1 MTKINILCQ
10 PGERNK
16 KYMGA
21 MEGKQYNFQKR
32 NKLKTLLRHMYFQAK
47 TVEPQ
52 GVQLWCKDLTFSD
65 LISVDLQD
73 NPPLT
78 SMVLKGSLWS
88 SLVRFICTFQIKF
101 IYLLKCKAN
110 LAYIFDN
117 YTVIATIL

>member
-1 MTKINILCQ
+1 
-10 PGERNK
+10 
-16 KYMGA
+16 

-88 SLVRFICTFQIKF
+88 SLVIFTCTFQIKF

-117 YTVIATIL
+117 YTVIATVL